1 MEGFTFEGQNLMSI
15 YNSTGTREGL
25 MEALTEMR
33 GYLDAD
39 ETELMELTDSALE
52 KLRRMDAAAFCT
64 DRACAGIW
72 RIRIP
77 GRRFETICQQKHKS
91 MHR

>member
-1 MEGFTFEGQNLMSI
+1 MEGFTFEEQNLMSI

-52 KLRRMDAAAFCT
+52 KLRRMDDVSFAQMELVPEF
-64 DRACAGIW
+64 G
-72 RIRIP
+72 
-77 GRRFETICQQKHKS
+77 G
-91 MHR
+91 